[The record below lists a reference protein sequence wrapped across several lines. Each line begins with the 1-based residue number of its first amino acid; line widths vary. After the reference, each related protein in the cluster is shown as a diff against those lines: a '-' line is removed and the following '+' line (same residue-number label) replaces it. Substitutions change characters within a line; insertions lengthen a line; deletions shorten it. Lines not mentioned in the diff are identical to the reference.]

1 MFDCLAHTDD
11 IWRCPENMHY
21 FVADMARVDVGT
33 VSTFIKQAEG
43 IYDENLSAYVKIVL
57 RRPFAKLIVSIIL
70 SYSTPSQF

>member
-1 MFDCLAHTDD
+1 
-11 IWRCPENMHY
+11 MHY

-57 RRPFAKLIVSIIL
+57 RRPFAKLIVRIISDL
-70 SYSTPSQF
+70 ILTLAHFYMFVLGLLRGH

>member
-1 MFDCLAHTDD
+1 
-11 IWRCPENMHY
+11 MHY

-57 RRPFAKLIVSIIL
+57 RRPFAKLIVRIISDL
-70 SYSTPSQF
+70 ILTFAHSYMFDLGLLRGH